1 MWAVVPV
8 KEIRQAK
15 QRLAP
20 EMSADERRRLVEAML
35 SDVLEALSRVDGL
48 EGVLVVTRDSEAS
61 VAAREQGAAV
71 LEESDDRGLNGALEQ
86 AAAHLDREG
95 ADGLLIV
102 PGDVPALC
110 ADEVAAVVKTH
121 KGSSPALS
129 IAPDRH
135 GRGTNCLACS
145 PPNLIRFRFGID
157 SFTAHQEEARAA
169 GVVPS
174 LPELPSLCLDVDTP
188 EDLARLSSLS
198 VGERTLEFLDSRKL
212 RMAVGSGG

>member
-8 KEIRQAK
+8 KEMRQAK

-20 EMSADERRRLVEAML
+20 EMSADERIRLVEAML
-35 SDVLEALSRVDGL
+35 SDVLEGLSRVDGL
-48 EGVLVVTRDSEAS
+48 EGVLVVTRDPEAA

-71 LEESDDRGLNGALEQ
+71 LEESGDSGLNGALEQ
-86 AAAHLDREG
+86 AAAHLAHQGVE
-95 ADGLLIV
+95 GLLIV

-110 ADEVAAVVKTH
+110 AEEIATVVAVH
-121 KGSSPALS
+121 KDSSPAVS
-129 IAPDRH
+129 IVSDRH

-145 PPNLIRFRFGID
+145 PPGLVPFRFGID
-157 SFTAHQEEARAA
+157 SFTAHQEEARSA
-169 GVVPS
+169 GVEPR
-174 LPELPSLCLDVDTP
+174 LPELPSLCLDVDTS

-198 VGERTLEFLDSRKL
+198 VGERTLEFLGSRKL